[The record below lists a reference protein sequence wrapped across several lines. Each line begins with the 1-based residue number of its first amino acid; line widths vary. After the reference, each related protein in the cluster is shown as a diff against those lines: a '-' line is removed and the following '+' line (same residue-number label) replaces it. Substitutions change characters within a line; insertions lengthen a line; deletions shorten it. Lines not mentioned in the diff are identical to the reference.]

1 VSERPSEGVRAL
13 LHVHPPELEDHQCH
27 ALRRCRPAAGR
38 HRKLSDG
45 GEEGRC
51 GWLKDRFGLSWQ
63 IVPTVLPKLLDDPDA
78 AKSQRVMQAM
88 MGMKKIQIDELEQAA
103 AAA

>member
-1 VSERPSEGVRAL
+1 MSKRPSEGVRAL

-63 IVPTVLPKLLDDPDA
+63 IVLPKLLDDPDA

-103 AAA
+103 GAA